1 MTYKEAV
8 IISAYTGFLM
18 CDFDDMHKYI
28 CGFILDE
35 DVGIVTYHDLDKSGI
50 VEMAH
55 TEVYPR
61 LCPNCKM
68 IFKSIRLPKDVR
80 RKYEP
85 YPEVRLQKL

>member
-1 MTYKEAV
+1 MTENGITYKPV
-8 IISAYTGFLM
+8 
-18 CDFDDMHKYI
+18 CDN

-35 DVGIVTYHDLDKSGI
+35 DVGIVTYHDLDKSGV

-55 TEVYPR
+55 TEVYPH

-68 IFKSIRLPKDVR
+68 IFERIRLPQDVR